1 METRSNYVL
10 VGGVVVVLTVML
22 FAFVLY
28 LAKFSRGDKNEY
40 DIFYRTSISGLAIGS
55 PVQFKGVPVGQIKEI
70 ALLPR
75 SPDAVRVRIEIKAD
89 TPILHGTTAAIE
101 GVGFTGVSQI
111 QLTGAMAGATPIT
124 EDGPFGVPVIPPR
137 AGALGALLAS
147 APELLN
153 NVSAL
158 TASLNELLNPANR
171 KSLSSILAN
180 ADKLTGSL
188 ADRGPEI
195 AGALAETRATLK
207 QATAAAQQLTLL
219 TAHADSL
226 LTTDAKPLVHDL
238 AKTAASANQTLAK
251 LDHVIDSAQPG
262 IDAFTT
268 QTLPETAQLL
278 REARDATAQ
287 LGAIAAKLDEDP
299 AGALLGGRKLPE
311 YAGPDYVPPKK
322 GRKK

>member
-10 VGGVVVVLTVML
+10 VGGVVVALTVAL

-28 LAKFSRGDKNEY
+28 LAKFSGDDKNQY
-40 DIFYRTSISGLAIGS
+40 DIFYRQSISGLAVGS

-70 ALLPR
+70 ALLPKT
-75 SPDAVRVRIEIKAD
+75 PDAVRVRVEIKAD
-89 TPILHGTTAAIE
+89 TPILQGTTAAIE

-111 QLTGAMAGATPIT
+111 QLAGSMAGAPPIT
-124 EDGPFGVPVIPPR
+124 EIGPFGKPVIPPR
-137 AGALGALLAS
+137 AGALGQLLAS

-171 KSLSSILAN
+171 KSLSNILGN
-180 ADKLTGSL
+180 ADRLTGSL

-195 AGALAETRATLK
+195 AATLVETRATLK
-207 QATAAAQQLTLL
+207 QATAAAAALTRL
-219 TAHADSL
+219 TGHADTI
-226 LTTDAKPLVHDL
+226 LTTDAAPLVHDL
-238 AKTAASANQTLAK
+238 RATAGKANATLAK
-251 LDHVIDSAQPG
+251 LDTLVGTAQPG
-262 IDAFTT
+262 IDTFTS

-287 LGAIAAKLDEDP
+287 LGAIAAKLDQDP
-299 AGALLGGRKLPE
+299 AGALLGGRRLPE
-311 YAGPDYVPPKK
+311 YAAPGYAPPKK
-322 GRKK
+322 GKK